1 VNQPQRSKDNSSNF
15 RAGLGGR
22 IRCARVALGKTQEK
36 LAADLGIARQTLIA
50 HENGHTEMPS
60 SILKRLCDDF
70 ALDAAW
76 LLLGDVSRPMFA
88 HDEAKVA

>member
-1 VNQPQRSKDNSSNF
+1 MNQPQRSKDNSSNF
-15 RAGLGGR
+15 RAGLGRR
-22 IRCARVALGKTQEK
+22 IRSARVALGQTQET
-36 LAADLGIARQTLIA
+36 LAKHLGIARQTLITY
-50 HENGHTEMPS
+50 ENGQTETPS

-88 HDEAKVA
+88 HDEARVA

>member
-1 VNQPQRSKDNSSNF
+1 MNQPQRSKDNSSNF
-15 RAGLGGR
+15 RAGLGRR
-22 IRCARVALGKTQEK
+22 IRSARVALGQTQET
-36 LAADLGIARQTLIA
+36 LAKHLGIARQTLITY
-50 HENGHTEMPS
+50 ENGYTETPS